1 MKKDK
6 GLMQL
11 EEQLHP
17 WQRIHLAILIQARE
31 DWVTARSL
39 DYITPAGVINPAAFR
54 FKGHGTQLIGGFSN
68 PMTIPAL
75 QELVSYWNSSAPAVS
90 VSALCG
96 IEMDAEE
103 FLSRLNRAIGMRN
116 PATKKL
122 PLDEL

>member
-1 MKKDK
+1 
-6 GLMQL
+6 MQL

-31 DWVTARSL
+31 

-90 VSALCG
+90 VSALAG
-96 IEMDAEE
+96 IEMDTEE

-116 PATKKL
+116 PGTKKL